1 MRLCSVWSRR
11 NGAKQRCHS
20 INLQSAE
27 REINRTI
34 TQRNF
39 YVFQPLSQIQISY
52 FSILVIQSL
61 DGTMLPN
68 GAKSK
73 SMRYEATS
81 GSTSFKMNW
90 NFIMTDAHG
99 ESSYNTAIYTDNFY
113 IIIIHWKNQLYQLID
128 MNSGCER
135 WCPSV
140 KYRKKYKTIS
150 FYPPEIHFI
159 WHIFIFV
166 FYK

>member
-1 MRLCSVWSRR
+1 M
-11 NGAKQRCHS
+11 
-20 INLQSAE
+20 E
-27 REINRTI
+27 
-34 TQRNF
+34 
-39 YVFQPLSQIQISY
+39 
-52 FSILVIQSL
+52 
-61 DGTMLPN
+61 TMLPN

-128 MNSGCER
+128 MNSLD
-135 WCPSV
+135 V
-140 KYRKKYKTIS
+140 KGGVPVWNI
-150 FYPPEIHFI
+150 EVQDH
-159 WHIFIFV
+159 
-166 FYK
+166 